1 MVANVS
7 IETYIGLSG
16 DKEFPM
22 SASNLPMIEPE
33 APEAVQIAEFIGLPH
48 AKTFSPMKLADTIK
62 LGMPVTAVKNVVKRV
77 DPLGTIVN
85 VYDFVPKATLSRRAK
100 DRKRLSRDVSEKLWQ
115 VARVY
120 VEAQRQYGDDGE
132 ARAFLSRPHPLL
144 ENRTPLE
151 IAMETVAGTDLVLK
165 LLSQAEAG
173 VAV

>member
-1 MVANVS
+1 MPGNHLPT
-7 IETYIGLSG
+7 IEL
-16 DKEFPM
+16 
-22 SASNLPMIEPE
+22 E

-48 AKTFSPMKLADTIK
+48 PKTFSAMKLVDTIK
-62 LGMPVTAVKNVVKRV
+62 AGMPVAAVKNVVKRI
-77 DPLGTIVN
+77 DPLGMVVN
-85 VYDFVPKATLSRRAK
+85 VYDFIPKATLSRRSK
-100 DRKRLSRDVSEKLWQ
+100 DKKKLSTDVSEKLWQ

-120 VEAQRQYGDDGE
+120 VEAQRQYGDDAE

-151 IAMETVAGTDLVLK
+151 VAKETVAGTDLVLK